1 MKIDVSRIWPA
12 VDKGVGLLSSFLLL
26 SAGVTSALT
35 LALYRFGLAPQ
46 ESGRLYLVRRAC
58 DS

>member
-1 MKIDVSRIWPA
+1 MKTEVNRIWPA

-26 SAGVTSALT
+26 SVGVTSALI
-35 LALYRFGLAPQ
+35 LALYPFLLAPQ
-46 ESGRLYLVRRAC
+46 ESGHLYLVRRSC